1 MTGPEPVKPGVAD
14 IAAKSGWAVVTPGEN
29 PTASQLF
36 AAIGGVRGLIESIAP
51 GLLFLVVY
59 TATASVVP
67 SVLAPVAV
75 SVILI
80 LVRIIRREP
89 VMPAVSGAIGLAL
102 SAGIALFSGRAEDN
116 FIPGFIT
123 NGVSI
128 AVLLLSL
135 LMRRPLIGVFAAAL
149 TADHGWRESRPKY
162 YRALIATVG
171 WMGVFS
177 LRLIVELPLY
187 FAQATGALAAAK
199 LILGVPLYAA
209 MLWVTWLLMRGIFGG
224 AVESQPKNAAQ
235 TAE

>member
-1 MTGPEPVKPGVAD
+1 MTSPEPQKPGLAD
-14 IAAKSGWAVVTPGEN
+14 IAAQSRWAVVTPGEN

-36 AAIGGVRGLIESIAP
+36 AAIGGIRGLIESIAP

-59 TATASVVP
+59 TATSSLIP
-67 SVLAPVAV
+67 SVLAPVGVA
-75 SVILI
+75 VILI
-80 LVRIIRREP
+80 VVRMMRREP

-128 AVLLLSL
+128 TVLLLSL
-135 LMRRPLIGVFAAAL
+135 LIRRPLIGVFAAAL
-149 TADHGWRESRPKY
+149 TSDHGWRESRPKY

-171 WMGVFS
+171 WIGVFS

-187 FAQATGALAAAK
+187 FAQATSALAAAK

-224 AVESQPKNAAQ
+224 TDESPPNSAV
-235 TAE
+235 